1 MLHKCG
7 HTNAGI
13 ATHACTDIEAV
24 KNDLFEAQDQGAIED
39 ILEKHSDNFDED
51 SFSLED
57 KLPLIDECFKV
68 PVLLGPLTS

>member
-1 MLHKCG
+1 M
-7 HTNAGI
+7 
-13 ATHACTDIEAV
+13 

-39 ILEKHSDNFDED
+39 ILEKHSENFDED

-68 PVLLGPLTS
+68 STVELVVLF